1 MVVTDDFWLDLPG
14 SAEAWSQCLQ
24 EWGGG
29 PYGWGEDALAPITSR
44 RKTHFLPV
52 QASKSK
58 DKMQTCLTCLCPV
71 SADGGEGLRL
81 GVREAHEG
89 TR

>member
-1 MVVTDDFWLDLPG
+1 MEPTFAGMGVVVRG
-14 SAEAWSQCLQ
+14 
-24 EWGGG
+24 WGGV
-29 PYGWGEDALAPITSR
+29 DALAPITSC
-44 RKTHFLPV
+44 RKTHFSPV
-52 QASKSK
+52 QSLKSK

-89 TR
+89 AR